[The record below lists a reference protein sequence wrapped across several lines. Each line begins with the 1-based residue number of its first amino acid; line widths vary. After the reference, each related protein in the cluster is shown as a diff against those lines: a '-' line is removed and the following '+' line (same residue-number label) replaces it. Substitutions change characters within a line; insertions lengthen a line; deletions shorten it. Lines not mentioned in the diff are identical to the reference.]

1 MNRILS
7 ITRNTIPYVKE
18 LMPVAGSVTA
28 CILMQQL
35 DFWFDRHPDGFY
47 KFLDASPDHP
57 AYREGDSWAE
67 ELAISV
73 DEFRTAFDRLG
84 IRYTSKSKYD
94 AAADKFA
101 GHYYCSYYDRRR
113 QLTFYFRNNE
123 LVNTVLDAL
132 IYRSSGV
139 QTPPSFTPTGLG
151 RGGFGSGK
159 VDQAQKT
166 ARTLEN
172 HGQFTVGGLA
182 QSPVNGLSQFTGD
195 QEKQYTVDGER
206 QVPTSGG
213 RPDHEVGISHAQ
225 EAGNLDL
232 LSTELTNRPL
242 QIPQP
247 QPRAE
252 KTSGSSGD
260 VLENYNSKTLIYP
273 NVGESEKRNLVKI
286 LETCPLEERQH
297 VLDELAGAIEGKRLK
312 VGAIP
317 FVRSLV
323 HAVETGAF
331 FPNLGVAVEDRR
343 NRESIAAKARQ
354 DAAGRIPDMTTQLMQ
369 GDALSRLPASLQAKM
384 QATGAKRRRGN
395 LPIEGQ

>member
-18 LMPVAGSVTA
+18 LMPIAGSVTA

-47 KFLDASPDHP
+47 KFMDASPDHP

-94 AAADKFA
+94 AAADKFV

-113 QLTFYFRNNE
+113 QLTFYFRNDE

-139 QTPPSFTPTGLG
+139 QTPPSFTPPGLG
-151 RGGFGSGK
+151 RGGFGP
-159 VDQAQKT
+159 DQAQKT
-166 ARTLEN
+166 AKTLEN
-172 HGQFTVGGLA
+172 HGPFTVGGLS

-195 QEKQYTVDGER
+195 QEQQDTGDGER
-206 QVPTSGG
+206 QVPASGG
-213 RPDHEVGISHAQ
+213 SPDHEVGISHVQ
-225 EAGNLDL
+225 EVGNSDL
-232 LSTELTNRPL
+232 LSTELTNRHL
-242 QIPQP
+242 QRPQP

-252 KTSGSSGD
+252 KASGSSGD
-260 VLENYNSKTLIYP
+260 DLENCNSKTKTLIYP
-273 NVGESEKRNLVKI
+273 NLGESEKRNLVKI
-286 LETCPLEERQH
+286 LDTCPLEERQH

-323 HAVETGAF
+323 QAVETGAF

-343 NRESIAAKARQ
+343 NREIIAAKARQ
-354 DAAGRIPDMTTQLMQ
+354 DAASRIPVLPDKLMQ
-369 GDALSRLPASLQAKM
+369 EDALSRLPASLQAKM
-384 QATGAKRRRGN
+384 LATKAKRQQGN
-395 LPIEGQ
+395 SPSKGQ